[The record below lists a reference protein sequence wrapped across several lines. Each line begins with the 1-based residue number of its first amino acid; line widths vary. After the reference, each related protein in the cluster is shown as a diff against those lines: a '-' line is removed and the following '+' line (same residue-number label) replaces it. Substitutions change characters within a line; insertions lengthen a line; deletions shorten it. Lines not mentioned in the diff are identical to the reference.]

1 MELVCFFGNWA
12 PDLCRKIIK
21 NVKDK
26 KFEEAQK
33 IQNSIIDADFI
44 GSTKGVAALK
54 KGLNLLGYSTT
65 KPRRPTR
72 ELNLKETEELK
83 KSFIKAGII

>member
-1 MELVCFFGNWA
+1 MIIENLKKLEKLVNSELA
-12 PDLCRKIIK
+12 S
-21 NVKDK
+21 
-26 KFEEAQK
+26 K
-33 IQNSIIDADFI
+33 IQKSIIDADFI

-83 KSFIKAGII
+83 KSFIKAGIISLIDS